1 MQLQNCEGGRDLAED
16 HILRGSQS
24 QKQAEPGRG
33 REREEKQ
40 AGGERPRHAA
50 SGAGAGGGGGR
61 PEQPP
66 RGACSP
72 PHVGVA
78 VPDADSEE
86 SFGL

>member
-1 MQLQNCEGGRDLAED
+1 MTRG
-16 HILRGSQS
+16 LRGQE
-24 QKQAEPGRG
+24 QEAGARG
-33 REREEKQ
+33 RQPE
-40 AGGERPRHAA
+40 GP
-50 SGAGAGGGGGR
+50 GAGGGGGR

-72 PHVGVA
+72 AHVGVA